1 MNVEI
6 ASQLESPLVQ
16 SLQASLVS
24 KPFNYKLDKNYP
36 ILSKLNVSVSPE
48 TLAQASSTNAHG
60 YQLTFKVPRYG
71 LLMGMCIKSVI
82 NTSATKTAT
91 LTRLDTLGAR
101 IFSNVSLRSHSR
113 VVQDNSSYEILS
125 RALESSQE
133 QWNAFQNMMTGSPA
147 VNNNVSNS
155 TVYTPLFFFFGERSE
170 AFLDTTFCEPLEVV
184 AQVNSQSGVWGT
196 DELLSTFGFSSVTL
210 ECFYIQLESGVH
222 QSLIASQFPMSSNL
236 TMLANDAYLESPT
249 TLTYSSGSSVQIS
262 HETKCKNVAFSGYV
276 YARNKNTNALL
287 PIDRVVMTANG
298 QEIVNSDRKTQI
310 FENGKM
316 MSIFNVPGSSTGSN
330 AFFVYFGLDRD
341 KTYLSGV
348 QALQSLNNPIVTATV
363 DTSAGVSA
371 SDVIELVV
379 VWDYATLLTIDSSN
393 GSVLRSLTN

>member
-6 ASQLESPLVQ
+6 SSQMESPLVQ
-16 SLQASLVS
+16 SLQSSLVS

-82 NTSATKTAT
+82 NTSSTKTAT

-133 QWNAFQNMMTGSPA
+133 QWNAYQNMMTGSPA

-170 AFLDTTFCEPLEVV
+170 AFLDSSFCEPLEVV
-184 AQVNSQSGVWGT
+184 CQVNTQQGVWGS
-196 DELLSTFGFSSVTL
+196 EEVLSTFGFSSCTL

-222 QSLIASQFPMSSNL
+222 QSLIASQFPMGQNL
-236 TMLANDAYLESPT
+236 TMLANDSYLESPT
-249 TLTYSSGSSVQIS
+249 TAVYASGNSISIS

-276 YARNKNTNALL
+276 YARNKNSNALL
-287 PIDRVVMTANG
+287 PIDRVQMTANG
-298 QEIVNSDRKTQI
+298 QTIVDSDRKTQI
-310 FENGKM
+310 FQNGKE

-348 QALQSLNNPIVTATV
+348 QALQSLNNPIVTATI
-363 DTSAGVSA
+363 DTSSGCDAD
-371 SDVIELVV
+371 DVIELVV

-393 GSVLRSLTN
+393 GSILRSLTN